1 MAPAARVWMVYND
14 EAMKYVIESVEDW
27 RDGLDML
34 LVFVSYEALSDQPTS
49 SLSDLLFSGRHILCC
64 SDHFPRS
71 DLPGPS
77 SGLRRSHSDAS
88 PRVD

>member
-34 LVFVSYEALSDQPTS
+34 LVFVSYEALSD
-49 SLSDLLFSGRHILCC
+49 
-64 SDHFPRS
+64 
-71 DLPGPS
+71 
-77 SGLRRSHSDAS
+77 
-88 PRVD
+88 